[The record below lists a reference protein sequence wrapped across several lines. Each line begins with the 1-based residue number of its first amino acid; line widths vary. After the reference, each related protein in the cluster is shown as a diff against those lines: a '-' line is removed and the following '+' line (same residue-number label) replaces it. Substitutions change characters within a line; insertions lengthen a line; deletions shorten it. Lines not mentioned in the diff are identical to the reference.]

1 MSYAAR
7 PLDSWRQV
15 AVYTTRLLKGER
27 PGNMPVT
34 QPTEFDFVINL
45 KAAREQS
52 LTVPPGLL
60 AIADE
65 VIE

>member
-7 PLDSWRQV
+7 ERAVWGQV
-15 AVYTTRLLKGER
+15 ADYTTRLLKGER
-27 PGNMPVT
+27 AGNLPIIE
-34 QPTEFDFVINL
+34 PTTFDFVINL

-52 LTVPPGLL
+52 LTVPPLLL